1 MIHLTEEQLAQ
12 AYYGED
18 PDGLRHMESCPEC
31 AAHFERLKI
40 FLDWLPAI
48 PAPERSGSY
57 GAEVW
62 SRIAPQLPGRKPRLI
77 RLRWLAIPALA
88 ALLVV
93 TFLAG
98 MFMEHR
104 QAERSA
110 QARERVLL
118 FSMSNY
124 LERSQILLSELAHAD
139 ASRAGLHDAREQARE
154 LLNESYLLQESAAR
168 SGNASD
174 AGLLDELER
183 VLLTIANS
191 SPSAPEEF
199 QSIQQRIENQD
210 LIFKAR
216 IAGIDAREKGQRL

>member
-1 MIHLTEEQLAQ
+1 MTHLTEEQLAQ

-18 PDGLRHMESCPEC
+18 PDGRRHMESCPEC
-31 AAHFERLKI
+31 AVRFERVKI
-40 FLDWLPAI
+40 FLDSLPAI
-48 PAPERSGSY
+48 PVPERSSSY

-62 SRIAPQLPGRKPRLI
+62 SRIAPLLPDDKPRSM

-88 ALLVV
+88 ALLAVA
-93 TFLAG
+93 FLAG
-98 MFMEHR
+98 IFVEHR
-104 QAERSA
+104 HAERSA
-110 QARERVLL
+110 QSRERVLL

-124 LERSQILLSELAHAD
+124 LERAQILLSELAHAD
-139 ASRAGLHDAREQARE
+139 AGRAGLHDTREQARE
-154 LLNESYLLQESAAR
+154 LLNENYLLRESAGH

-174 AGLLDELER
+174 AGFLDELER

-191 SPSAPEEF
+191 SPSAPEDF
-199 QSIQQRIENQD
+199 QNIQQRIENQD